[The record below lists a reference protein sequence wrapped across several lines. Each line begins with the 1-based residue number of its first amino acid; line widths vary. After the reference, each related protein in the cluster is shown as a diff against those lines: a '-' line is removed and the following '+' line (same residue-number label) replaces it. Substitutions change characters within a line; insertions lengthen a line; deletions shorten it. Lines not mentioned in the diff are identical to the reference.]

1 MLLTACIGIG
11 IKVVY
16 GMSGLNTIIREF
28 NMKNLLAFMAVIFLL
43 PGYAGLCEKVSE
55 KIINVKIA
63 KHSDLKA
70 TREANKFLTETVKS
84 ISKMKRPPKGGVN
97 DEELSALYEV
107 AKKYPSSKA
116 ALRAKYMIGA
126 AYLYDGAGGQAK
138 NAKITFNDIVT
149 NYPNTFEA
157 KMSQA
162 ALCYFEVRESRNQKE
177 KDVNLRK
184 LINALRDVLPYAR
197 DLDAGE
203 DELSEAFR
211 KRMLRSSKSKFVPLL
226 KLDIAALIKEQ
237 GKIEEAKRLYKEI
250 MEEYPNSLWSV
261 KALNRLRTMELYEK
275 EKGD

>member
-1 MLLTACIGIG
+1 VREEIKMKPLLFFLI
-11 IKVVY
+11 
-16 GMSGLNTIIREF
+16 
-28 NMKNLLAFMAVIFLL
+28 AVFLL
-43 PGYAGLCEKVSE
+43 PHNPVPCESSDR
-55 KIINVKIA
+55 ITDVKIA
-63 KHSDLKA
+63 KHSDLKD
-70 TREANKFLTETVKS
+70 TREANKFLTETIKS
-84 ISKMKRPPKGGVN
+84 INKMKRPPKGGVN

>member
-1 MLLTACIGIG
+1 
-11 IKVVY
+11 
-16 GMSGLNTIIREF
+16 MSGLNTIIREF

-43 PGYAGLCEKVSE
+43 PSYAGLCEEVSG

-63 KHSDLKA
+63 KHSDLKD
-70 TREANKFLTETVKS
+70 TREANKFLTETIKS
-84 ISKMKRPPKGGVN
+84 INKMKRPPKGGVN
-97 DEELSALYEV
+97 NEELSALYEV

-157 KMSQA
+157 KMSQS

-177 KDVNLRK
+177 KDVNLGK
-184 LINALRDVLPYAR
+184 LINALRDVVPYAR
-197 DLDAGE
+197 DLDARE
-203 DELSEAFR
+203 DELSKAFR
-211 KRMLRSSKSKFVPLL
+211 KRMFRSSKSKFVPLL
-226 KLDIAALIKEQ
+226 KFDIAALTKEE

-261 KALNRLRTMELYEK
+261 NALNRLRTMELYEK